1 MSRNAA
7 PARERCSAPR
17 GAALTSSLSLCHR
30 SLPCTSLPTAIPIP
44 TADAECQQL
53 LEWWRGCFSKQL
65 CLVCFCTAGGW
76 ETLPAEVLPLIQ
88 PCPCVPGGGCF
99 GRSNFPS
106 CHRREDVARPCRPS
120 GALCAAVSDEEDAR
134 VCPDPQLGGCPVSTT
149 APVCFPSKAKA
160 LRLSRCPSV
169 CLPVCCNSLQLSH
182 AHQPLQHRHPAGQLL
197 PVSQGCCCAEGI
209 SAWAVSGRAVTSVDV
224 LGLNG
229 LSFTRGSC
237 YSCCRDEQGDA

>member
-99 GRSNFPS
+99 GRSKMSPS
-106 CHRREDVARPCRPS
+106 LPAIAGKMWPS
-120 GALCAAVSDEEDAR
+120 PAGPQEPSVLLSVMKKTHVSALTPSLGA
-134 VCPDPQLGGCPVSTT
+134 
-149 APVCFPSKAKA
+149 APSAPP
-160 LRLSRCPSV
+160 RLSASPRKPK
-169 CLPVCCNSLQLSH
+169 H
-182 AHQPLQHRHPAGQLL
+182 
-197 PVSQGCCCAEGI
+197 
-209 SAWAVSGRAVTSVDV
+209 
-224 LGLNG
+224 
-229 LSFTRGSC
+229 
-237 YSCCRDEQGDA
+237 